1 MPKYAVFTTKIK
13 NLGGF
18 RLFCRLAYDGITW
31 HIFFFI
37 SSKKG
42 SKIEKIFNFTTRKI

>member
-13 NLGGF
+13 VLGGF
-18 RLFCRLAYDGITW
+18 RIFCRLAYVGTTW
-31 HIFFFI
+31 HNFDFK

-42 SKIEKIFNFTTRKI
+42 SKIEKIFNFTTREI